1 VETPGRPLTLAEA
14 QERSRLLLVER
25 YDVRL
30 DLTTGDE
37 VFRTRTEVRFACTE
51 PGAATFVE
59 LRPAALLAASLNG
72 EALDVRLLDGNR
84 LPLAGLAADNVLV
97 VEADMPYV
105 TTGDGMHRFVDPV
118 DGEVY
123 VGAYL
128 GVDNAQRVLACFDQP
143 DLKAEV
149 ALTVVSRAGWS
160 VVGNGLE
167 VSAEGGVHVLEPTP
181 RISPYLVAMVAGP
194 LASVRTTHRGIPFH
208 LHARRSLGARLQEQ
222 AEEILA
228 VARECFDRYAEM
240 FDEPYPFSSYG
251 HAFVPELNWQALEQ
265 PGCVLVVDSL
275 IFTSEVT
282 DDERLNRALV
292 LAHEMAHMWFG
303 DLVTLRWWDDIWL
316 NESFAEYMGYR
327 LVSDGTGQD
336 APWVQFATTTKAW
349 GYDSDR
355 RRSSHPIAPEA
366 DDVADTEAAMNNFDG
381 ISYAKGA
388 SALRQL
394 ATWLGEDAFLAGI
407 NVLLTRHRFGS
418 ATLSDVLDALSEASG
433 RDVHAWADG
442 WLRTTGTDVV
452 RVVEADG
459 GVALEHP
466 GVRPHRLAVGLYDVG
481 PDGSLSR
488 RDAPLVELPAGVG
501 RVAIGGPGRR
511 PDLLL
516 VNDEDLTFASTRL
529 DDRSEETL
537 ARSLSRLDRPLSRAV
552 AWVHLRN
559 RVREGDLDPRAVLAA
574 VRDHLPAET
583 DTSVVEGVLG
593 FVRRSVVDRYLGC
606 DDRDGAL
613 ADVRSACEGLLAREG
628 APAGLRLAALRAWV
642 ESCGPDQAS
651 RLLEVRDN
659 GWDGDGPADQ
669 DLRWRVL
676 TRLRAIDAGLPDA
689 DDDAVAGELA
699 RDTTGDGPRRAAK
712 AMASSPHHDAKE
724 AAWAAMFDDATTSPP
739 VLRAAAEGFWRA
751 SQPAATAPWVPRW
764 PDAVV
769 EVSAR
774 RGVAVAHALGSYGF
788 PVGVVTDEMLEA
800 VEAALADPR
809 CTPALR
815 RSLED
820 QHDDLVRAL
829 GIRAR
834 YPSPGA

>member
-1 VETPGRPLTLAEA
+1 METPGRPLTLAEA
-14 QERSRLLLVER
+14 QERSRLLEVER

-37 VFRTRTEVRFACTE
+37 VFRSRTEIRFACSQ
-51 PGAATFVE
+51 PGASTFVE
-59 LRPAALLAASLNG
+59 LRPAVLLSASLNG
-72 EALDVRLLDGNR
+72 EPVDVAVLDGNR
-84 LPLAGLAADNVLV
+84 IPLGPLAGSNVLV

-149 ALTVVSRAGWS
+149 AVTVVARDGWT

-167 VSAEGGVHVLEPTP
+167 VSADGGVHVLEPTP
-181 RISPYLVAMVAGP
+181 RISPYLVVVVAGP

-208 LHARRSLGARLQEQ
+208 LHARRSLGAQLQEQ
-222 AEEILA
+222 AEEILG

-275 IFTSEVT
+275 VFTSEVT

-442 WLRTTGTDVV
+442 WLRTSGTDVI
-452 RVVEADG
+452 RIVEDG
-459 GVALEHP
+459 GGLALEHP
-466 GVRPHRLAVGLYDVG
+466 GVRPHRLAIGLYDVAV
-481 PDGSLSR
+481 DGSLAR
-488 RDAPLVELPAGVG
+488 REFPLVELPAGVQ
-501 RVAIGGPGRR
+501 RVAIGGPGER

-529 DDRSEETL
+529 DERSEAAL
-537 ARSLSRLDRPLSRAV
+537 ASSLSHLDRPLSRAV

-559 RVREGDLDPRAVLAA
+559 RVREGDLDPRAVLRA
-574 VRDHLPAET
+574 VREHLPAET
-583 DTSVVEGVLG
+583 DTSVVDGVLG

-606 DDRDGAL
+606 DDREAAL
-613 ADVRSACEGLLAREG
+613 ADVRSACEGLLARDG

-642 ESCGPDQAS
+642 ESCGPDQAD
-651 RLLEVRDN
+651 RLLAVRDR
-659 GWDGDGPADQ
+659 GWQDADGPADQ

-676 TRLRAIDAGLPDA
+676 TRLRAVGAELPGA
-689 DDDAVAGELA
+689 SDDAALDAELA
-699 RDTTGDGPRRAAK
+699 ADTTGDGPRRAAK
-712 AMASSPHHDAKE
+712 ALASSPRPEAKQT
-724 AAWAAMFDDATTSPP
+724 AWASMFVDPATSPP
-739 VLRAAAEGFWRA
+739 VLRALAEGFWRA
-751 SQPAATAPWVPRW
+751 SQPASTSPWVAQW
-764 PDAVV
+764 PDALV

-774 RGVAVAHALGSYGF
+774 RGTAVAHALGSYGF
-788 PVGVVTDEMLEA
+788 PVGVVTEEMLGA
-800 VEAALADPR
+800 VEAALADAR

-829 GIRAR
+829 TIRER
-834 YPSPGA
+834 YPSA